1 MFDSF
6 YQFFE
11 KFGYAHPLHPTQ
23 VNMPIGLVVAAF
35 ALLLLALIIR
45 SSILVRCARYI
56 MLAALLFLIP
66 TILAGFM
73 DWEHYFS
80 GGWIH
85 PIKLK
90 MGLAFLLA
98 ILMLAAVIQ
107 GRKNEGPTLLGLVLY
122 VLCLVTVVILGF
134 LGAELVFKGRTPPAE
149 PQFAVGQKLFQANC
163 SGCHPFG
170 YNIVNTKHLLWDNL
184 RFTKVEYLRDWLR
197 QPESPMPVFSPAHIS
212 DTEVLELFD
221 YGNAVFYNKSLAG
234 SEEEDEVK

>member
-1 MFDSF
+1 MFDSL

-11 KFGYAHPLHPTQ
+11 KLGYAHPLHPTQ
-23 VNMPIGLVVAAF
+23 VNMPIGLVVAAC

-45 SSILVRCARYI
+45 SSILARCAHYI
-56 MLAALLFLIP
+56 MLAALVFLIP
-66 TILAGFM
+66 TILTGYM

-98 ILMLAAVIQ
+98 ILMLVAVIQ
-107 GRKNEGPTLLGLVLY
+107 GMNKEGPTLPELGLY
-122 VLCLVTVVILGF
+122 VLCLATVVILGF

-149 PQFAVGQKLFQANC
+149 PQFAAGQELFQANC
-163 SGCHPFG
+163 SGCHPYG

-184 RFTKVEYLRDWLR
+184 RFVKVEYLKEWLR
-197 QPESPMPVFSPAHIS
+197 KPKSPMPVFSAAHIS
-212 DTEVLELFD
+212 DTEVRDLFD

-234 SEEEDEVK
+234 SEEEHEVK